1 MRSLGK
7 TIPGGKDSPPAEVP
21 SIGTEF
27 KGMATSSSSSR
38 RESKAPEEVQLGPG
52 AVDFLEFSLLNRW
65 MRAWLK
71 YLAWYAVQSSSP
83 PLNHGLKAQLS

>member
-38 RESKAPEEVQLGPG
+38 REEKAPEKRLIWIGF
-52 AVDFLEFSLLNRW
+52 FLRYEST
-65 MRAWLK
+65 
-71 YLAWYAVQSSSP
+71 
-83 PLNHGLKAQLS
+83 